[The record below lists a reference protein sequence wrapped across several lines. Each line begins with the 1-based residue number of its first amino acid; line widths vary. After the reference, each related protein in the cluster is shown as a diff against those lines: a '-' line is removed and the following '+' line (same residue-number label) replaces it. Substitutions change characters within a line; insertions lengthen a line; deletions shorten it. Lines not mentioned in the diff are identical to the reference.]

1 MLPLVLGL
9 VLCLLLLGAGVT
21 AATSVFLARANLQ
34 HVCDGAASAGA
45 EAAQRSGYP
54 GGSGAS
60 ADVALQAAAAYLAP
74 RAAGTRLSAA
84 ANGEWTTLACV
95 TDAPV
100 AFGVIFGAA
109 TVEIAVDAVGK
120 STLPQENS

>member
-1 MLPLVLGL
+1 MPLVLGM

-45 EAAQRSGYP
+45 EAVQRTGLP
-54 GGSGAS
+54 DGSGAS
-60 ADVALQAAAAYLAP
+60 SEIALQAAAGYLAP
-74 RAAGTRLSAA
+74 RAADARLSATVD
-84 ANGEWTTLACV
+84 GSWTTLACSRQ
-95 TDAPV
+95 APV

-109 TVEIAVDAVGK
+109 TVEINVDAVGK
-120 STLPQENS
+120 SALPQENF